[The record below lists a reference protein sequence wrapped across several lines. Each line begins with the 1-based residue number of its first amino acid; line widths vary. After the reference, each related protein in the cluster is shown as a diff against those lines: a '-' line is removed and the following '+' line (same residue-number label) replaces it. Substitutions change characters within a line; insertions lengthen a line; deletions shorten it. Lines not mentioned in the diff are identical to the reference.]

1 LLNKYVQKIEEM
13 KYKRIKNLRQYAKY
27 TNEYEQL
34 ISKDLKKD
42 QDVIDLLEL
51 LIEDFDNKTI
61 EIIGLKEDMNPV
73 ELLKYL
79 LNEHELTKSELARK
93 LNVSRQLITE
103 IVNYKRNISKKMV
116 MKLSQYFNMMP
127 RAFSYE
133 YELVDQNRKLV
144 ST

>member
-1 LLNKYVQKIEEM
+1 LLNRYVQKIEEM

>member
-116 MKLSQYFNMMP
+116 MKLSKYFNMMP

>member
-1 LLNKYVQKIEEM
+1 M